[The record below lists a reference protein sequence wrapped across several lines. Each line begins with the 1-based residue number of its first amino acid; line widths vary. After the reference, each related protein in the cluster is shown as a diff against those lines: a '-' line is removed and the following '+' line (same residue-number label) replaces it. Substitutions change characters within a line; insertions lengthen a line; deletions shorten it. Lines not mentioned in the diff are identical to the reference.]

1 MIALI
6 SDIHGNW
13 AALEKVLAKIDS
25 LDVKQI
31 INLGDTAGYY
41 SFINEC
47 CEALRERAAFSLL
60 GNHDHYL
67 IQGLPCERS
76 RSATHCLEHQQQVI
90 TEENLAWLTAL
101 PTSASIFG
109 INCVHGGWLNHLEEY
124 FNPKAGYF
132 NFSDDTLFASGHT
145 HVPIVW
151 SDGGK
156 QYCNPGSVGQP
167 RDGDPRAS
175 FAIFDDKHFHI
186 IRVEY
191 DSTPTKNAMRDLGF
205 PNTYWTNL
213 DTGSRI
219 GGGIDSYPKI

>member
-67 IQGLPCERS
+67 IQ
-76 RSATHCLEHQQQVI
+76 
-90 TEENLAWLTAL
+90 
-101 PTSASIFG
+101 
-109 INCVHGGWLNHLEEY
+109 
-124 FNPKAGYF
+124 
-132 NFSDDTLFASGHT
+132 
-145 HVPIVW
+145 
-151 SDGGK
+151 
-156 QYCNPGSVGQP
+156 
-167 RDGDPRAS
+167 
-175 FAIFDDKHFHI
+175 
-186 IRVEY
+186 
-191 DSTPTKNAMRDLGF
+191 
-205 PNTYWTNL
+205 
-213 DTGSRI
+213 
-219 GGGIDSYPKI
+219 